1 MTYYIDCVGRLATNQ
16 FLPGIIKAD
25 SAYVPNARTIVLT
38 LNEDISRIV
47 ARNFKD
53 NVPVYA
59 QYLSEKDNG
68 AVEVINAPV
77 IALKT
82 IPVDDLWYTYITV
95 I

>member
-1 MTYYIDCVGRLATNQ
+1 MTYYIDCIGEQLVSNQ

-25 SAYVPNARTIVLT
+25 SAYAPNPRTIVLT
-38 LNEDISRIV
+38 LNEDISGIV
-47 ARNFKD
+47 MRNFKD

-59 QYLSEKDNG
+59 QYLSADDDVVK
-68 AVEVINAPV
+68 VVNAPV

-82 IPVDDLWYTYITV
+82 IPVDALWYTYITV

>member
-1 MTYYIDCVGRLATNQ
+1 MTYYIDCIGEQLVSNQ

-25 SAYVPNARTIVLT
+25 STYTPNPRTIVLT
-38 LNEDISRIV
+38 LNEDISGIV
-47 ARNFKD
+47 MCNFKD

-59 QYLSEKDNG
+59 QYLSADDDVVK
-68 AVEVINAPV
+68 VVNAPV

-82 IPVDDLWYTYITV
+82 IPVDTLWYTYITV